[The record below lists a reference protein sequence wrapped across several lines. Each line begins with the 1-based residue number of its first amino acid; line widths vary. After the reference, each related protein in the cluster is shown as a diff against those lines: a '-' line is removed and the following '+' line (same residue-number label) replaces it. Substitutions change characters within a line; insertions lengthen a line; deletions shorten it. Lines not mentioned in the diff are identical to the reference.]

1 MSHRNERLIMAE
13 LEDFE
18 PLTER
23 DREIYALGWTKG
35 SWQAVLDSHGTDFL
49 KYLEEKADDD

>member
-1 MSHRNERLIMAE
+1 MKGLMMAE

-23 DREIYALGWTKG
+23 DREIYALGWAKG
-35 SWQAVLDSHGTDFL
+35 SWVAVLDSHGPDFL